1 MNMKK
6 PEIKVMRFVNE
17 DVIATSGAT
26 PPETPLDFVLSGFFD
41 GRAGNL
47 TTKVNGIEID
57 GASELNAAFKRNWGG
72 GDYTSISL
80 TYPDYEGDATAS
92 AYELSGFQ
100 KGSMFDKNNMSDYAR
115 ANGSY
120 KYSHSDGKKIFFTQI
135 TQ

>member
-26 PPETPLDFVLSGFFD
+26 PSDFVLSGFFD
-41 GRAGNL
+41 GRADNL

-57 GASELNAAFKRNWGG
+57 GASALNAAFKAKWGG
-72 GDYTSISL
+72 GDYKYISL
-80 TYPDYEGDATAS
+80 TYPDFEGESSAF

-100 KGSMFDKNNMSDYAR
+100 KGSSWDKNNVPDYAR

-120 KYSHSDGKKIFFTQI
+120 KYSRNDGEYIFFTQI

>member
-6 PEIKVMRFVNE
+6 PEMKVMRFVNE

-26 PPETPLDFVLSGFFD
+26 PSDFVLSGFFD

-57 GASELNAAFKRNWGG
+57 GASALNVAFKEKWGG
-72 GDYTSISL
+72 GDYNSISL

-92 AYELSGFQ
+92 AYELSGFR
-100 KGSMFDKNNMSDYAR
+100 KGSMFDTYDISDYAR